1 MKLDPKNYY
10 DEDGAVRIT
19 EQGWIDLRNF
29 CRSILYKQIGTKY
42 DISDLTT
49 RALLNC
55 IDKLPGYDPIKN
67 VPLGG
72 YLYWTVRGAIS
83 LTAIEIKKEIPVG
96 TKTEILLRKYE
107 I

>member
-1 MKLDPKNYY
+1 MKLNPEYYY

-19 EQGWIDLRNF
+19 DQGWIDLRNF

-42 DISDLTT
+42 DINDLTT
-49 RALLNC
+49 RAMLNC
-55 IDKLPGYDPIKN
+55 IDKLPDYNPSKN

-83 LTAIEIKKEIPVG
+83 LTAIEFKREIPVG
-96 TKTEILLRKYE
+96 TKTEILKYGK
-107 I
+107 